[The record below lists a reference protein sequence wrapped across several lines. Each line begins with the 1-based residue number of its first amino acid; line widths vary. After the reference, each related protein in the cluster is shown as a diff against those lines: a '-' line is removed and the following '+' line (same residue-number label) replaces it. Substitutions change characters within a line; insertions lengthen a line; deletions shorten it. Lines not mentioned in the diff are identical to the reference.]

1 MFHAVSLEPGVEM
14 AKVLAFS
21 AAGLRAGVER
31 VEKAE
36 LELTAV
42 IEPAAKL
49 GATDEE
55 PERLEMYRFGVETME
70 EHQIRVLTT
79 SDLGRV
85 AETARR
91 ELMGEDRATQRS
103 VVRLRGRFVRIWLI
117 EFEKIWASLQIIIP
131 VWSKIDFVSD

>member
-21 AAGLRAGVER
+21 SAGLRSGVER
-31 VEKAE
+31 VAKAS

-49 GATDEE
+49 GASAEE
-55 PERLEMYRFGVETME
+55 PDRLELYRFGVEIME
-70 EHQIRVLTT
+70 EHEIRVLTT
-79 SDLGRV
+79 ADLGRV

-91 ELMGEDRATQRS
+91 EL
-103 VVRLRGRFVRIWLI
+103 FV
-117 EFEKIWASLQIIIP
+117 
-131 VWSKIDFVSD
+131 